1 MMQPHQLSAILQHA
15 PAWARLGLGA
25 SDAVSRQHAANVL
38 AAVIVEYLG
47 EPAGRETDDQL
58 LLPL

>member
-1 MMQPHQLSAILQHA
+1 MPRNRLSAILQQA

-25 SDAVSRQHAANVL
+25 SGAVSRQHAANVL
-38 AAVIVEYLG
+38 AVVIVEYLG